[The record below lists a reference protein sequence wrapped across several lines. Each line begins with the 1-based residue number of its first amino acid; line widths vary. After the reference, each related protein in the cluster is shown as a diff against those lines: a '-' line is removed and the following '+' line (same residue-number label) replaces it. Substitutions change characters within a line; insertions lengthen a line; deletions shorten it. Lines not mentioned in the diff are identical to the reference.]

1 MEIGFK
7 LVSSLALPIL
17 RSKTL
22 SMKISMKRGALYAVI
37 ICALLAGTNGLMIK
51 YMSTMTASS
60 MAWFRATIPAGI
72 FTIWMLQN
80 KIPFFRGNYKKML
93 GASVINAG
101 RIYLYLI
108 AFIYTS
114 IGNAVILFYAWP
126 IFVSMLSV
134 LFLKEKIDKYQI
146 GLLFLAF
153 FGLILAYSNQSFSFE
168 DQDFIGML
176 AAVGAAIGYAITVI
190 IYKSESDNYDKNEL
204 IFYQNI
210 ASVFLFFPLFFQN
223 LPDIAWNHL
232 GMAGIYGFLIGVV
245 VFSLFFYGLKQL
257 KASTASSL
265 MYLEVVS
272 AIILGFVFRNEVLS
286 INMIVGGTLIV
297 FSSFLLT
304 QSNKKAAGSSD

>member
-1 MEIGFK
+1 
-7 LVSSLALPIL
+7 
-17 RSKTL
+17 
-22 SMKISMKRGALYAVI
+22 MKRGALYAVI
-37 ICALLAGTNGLMIK
+37 ICALIAGTNGLMIK
-51 YMSTMTASS
+51 YMSSMTASS

-72 FTIWMLQN
+72 FTVWMLQN

-101 RIYLYLI
+101 RIYLYLV

-126 IFVSMLSV
+126 IFVSILSV
-134 LFLKEKIDKYQI
+134 LFLKEEIDKYRI
-146 GLLFLAF
+146 SLLFLAF
-153 FGLILAYSNQSFSFE
+153 SGLILAYSNQNFSFE

-176 AAVGAAIGYAITVI
+176 AAVGASIGYAITVI
-190 IYKSESDNYDKNEL
+190 IYKSESNNYDKNEL
-204 IFYQNI
+204 IFYQNV

-223 LPDIAWNHL
+223 LPEITWNHL

-257 KASTASSL
+257 NASTASSL

-272 AIILGFVFRNEVLS
+272 AIILGFIFRNEVLS
-286 INMIVGGTLIV
+286 INMVVGGSLIIL
-297 FSSFLLT
+297 SSFLLT
-304 QSNKKAAGSSD
+304 RRNKKTTASD